1 MLTCPEYI
9 LAHLAEGA
17 LGLRTTNT
25 LFPDESLGE
34 STPSVRFRARVPLF
48 IGSPW
53 PCPEPGGKGARH
65 ERAYPSVP
73 GPSDL
78 FASFPRLTRHSYC
91 PSCH

>member
-48 IGSPW
+48 IGSM
-53 PCPEPGGKGARH
+53 A
-65 ERAYPSVP
+65 VP
-73 GPSDL
+73 GTGKQGCQ
-78 FASFPRLTRHSYC
+78 A
-91 PSCH
+91 